1 MSGLLKRMRRWLRDE
16 QDRQYLSQV
25 GDQALMDC
33 GVSRADFLTAI
44 DAPKDTR
51 SRMDAM
57 AKAHGLPADAIDSE
71 HWRALDMA
79 RACSQC
85 GDRPM
90 CKRWLN
96 GQEDEVGANAFCPNA
111 EHFAELALQF
121 GVKNAARG
129 PTRKDPRKK
138 VSGYI

>member
-1 MSGLLKRMRRWLRDE
+1 MSGLLQTVRKWMRDQ
-16 QDRQYLSQV
+16 QDRQFLARLN
-25 GDQALMDC
+25 DQELMDC
-33 GVSRADFLTAI
+33 GVSRADFLTAVG
-44 DAPKDTR
+44 APKDTR
-51 SRMDAM
+51 ARMDAM
-57 AKAHGLPADAIDSE
+57 AKTHGLPADAIDSE

-90 CKRWLN
+90 CKRWLR
-96 GQEDEVGANAFCPNA
+96 GDDDHVGAEVFCPNS
-111 EHFAELALQF
+111 EHFAELALQY

-129 PTRKDPRKK
+129 PEVRKRTKK